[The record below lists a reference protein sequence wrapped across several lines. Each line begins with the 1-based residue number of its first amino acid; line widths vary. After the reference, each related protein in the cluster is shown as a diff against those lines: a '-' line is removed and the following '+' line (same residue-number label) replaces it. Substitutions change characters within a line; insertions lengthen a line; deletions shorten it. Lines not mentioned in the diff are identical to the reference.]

1 MSRKSPYMLVALTDL
16 EIGMIRVCIKHVLGT
31 VPMNEDPKRVLMNI
45 LNTFDES
52 EDASNGK
59 D

>member
-1 MSRKSPYMLVALTDL
+1 
-16 EIGMIRVCIKHVLGT
+16 MIRICIKHVLGT